1 MWGPRPVARGG
12 ELRFLGSGMDQITSI
27 KIPGSG
33 DVTDIKVIDGNEIRI
48 TVPQDAEP
56 GKVVLHHAGGDIES
70 LTMLSFT
77 EPISLDEMTPM
88 PVKAGQ
94 TLTLKGDYLNLITE
108 IRFAR
113 DDSFDKNEEMQN
125 VAVVGE
131 DDFIS
136 HNRKEISLVVPEE
149 AMTGAIIMSDGGEP
163 LPN

>member
-1 MWGPRPVARGG
+1 MNKIISLSGKIALCMVLAAPVLTSCSNDDYDTQQYKGGVNLNVWGPRPVARGG

-94 TLTLKGDYLNLITE
+94 THTQRRLSESHHRDQ
-108 IRFAR
+108 IRPR
-113 DDSFDKNEEMQN
+113 
-125 VAVVGE
+125 
-131 DDFIS
+131 
-136 HNRKEISLVVPEE
+136 R
-149 AMTGAIIMSDGGEP
+149 
-163 LPN
+163 